1 MGMIRLMLGVKLL
14 INHVTGGD
22 FKGADPLNLLKVFVR
37 AFFKKLVG
45 VWGRSS
51 HILPQTGDF
60 KGVDPLNSLKIF
72 APTFYKKLA
81 GFGAVP
87 QNYLSYGGVASDI
100 GLFIQACGSI
110 DVR

>member
-1 MGMIRLMLGVKLL
+1 MIRLMLGVKLL
-14 INHVTGGD
+14 INHFTVGD
-22 FKGADPLNLLKVFVR
+22 FKGADPLNLLKVFGR

-51 HILPQTGDF
+51 HILPQVGTN
-60 KGVDPLNSLKIF
+60 PLNSLKIF

-87 QNYLSYGGVASDI
+87 QNYLSYGGVGGVASDI